1 MIVLLAAC
9 LADIQ
14 FGPNSG
20 QALPAGHA
28 PTQVLL
34 VDLDHDGRLDAL
46 VAELEARQPY
56 PDEGEEAGSERR
68 PAEGD
73 EHEGSP

>member
-1 MIVLLAAC
+1 MITLLAAC

-46 VAELEARQPY
+46 VPGRGPEQVARWCR
-56 PDEGEEAGSERR
+56 ATGS
-68 PAEGD
+68 
-73 EHEGSP
+73 SPF